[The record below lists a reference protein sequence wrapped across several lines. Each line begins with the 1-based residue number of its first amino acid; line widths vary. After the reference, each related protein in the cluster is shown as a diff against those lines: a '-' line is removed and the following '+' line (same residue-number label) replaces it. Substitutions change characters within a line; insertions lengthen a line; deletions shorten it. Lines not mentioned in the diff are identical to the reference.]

1 MADNRHHS
9 SLPSDARNDTD
20 GINYD
25 PFNMIFTLDQVKELS
40 RKRQR
45 PPSIGK
51 NNFFFY
57 SSVANCF

>member
-51 NNFFFY
+51 NNFFFLFK
-57 SSVANCF
+57 CC